1 MYIWSLVS
9 QRLFCK
15 IVIMCPNLRD
25 FLNLLSS
32 YFSPY
37 YYSWLRSH
45 ISDLPPFYLFEHATI
60 TFLSWYIPSTH
71 LHTLLSKLD
80 AGIEYSFLQHPAILA
95 PSAFHSFIH
104 FVVGKKVQIYI
115 RSCITHHPPESPF
128 IHPPELL
135 IKPAEWCPFVVAL
148 CFVGVWSFLHCI
160 GPLAYLSSLM
170 VAWCSL
176 YSFLPPRFPFLFFS
190 FFLSYLPALPKYS
203 TKSHRICLG
212 CDLLFFLFSF
222 LFSILVLRTMLNECI
237 RFDEKIIKSIW

>member
-1 MYIWSLVS
+1 MPQLPSFPDIY
-9 QRLFCK
+9 RLHTFIPC
-15 IVIMCPNLRD
+15 
-25 FLNLLSS
+25 FLNWMRVLSTRS
-32 YFSPY
+32 SSTRHFGSVGVWFF
-37 YYSWLRSH
+37 YSFCRWKKS
-45 ISDLPPFYLFEHATI
+45 IN
-60 TFLSWYIPSTH
+60 YIP
-71 LHTLLSKLD
+71 
-80 AGIEYSFLQHPAILA
+80 
-95 PSAFHSFIH
+95 
-104 FVVGKKVQIYI
+104 
-115 RSCITHHPPESPF
+115 SCITHHPPESPF

-203 TKSHRICLG
+203 TKSHRICLC